1 LELKEMGFSGY
12 YQILCYNGHYR
23 EEDVYT
29 SMHDGKSVCNICKAP
44 DDWSNLVD
52 DTNGDRVGRVELE
65 EDSHLDISSFSK
77 EEVANGVCEKVLSA
91 KVYKTP

>member
-1 LELKEMGFSGY
+1 MGFSGY

-29 SMHDGKSVCNICKAP
+29 SMHNEKTNCNICNAP
-44 DDWSNLVD
+44 DEWCNIVD
-52 DTNGDRVGRVELE
+52 DTNGDCVGRVELE

-77 EEVANGVCEKVLSA
+77 EEIANGVYNKVVSA
-91 KVYKTP
+91 KVYKTPE